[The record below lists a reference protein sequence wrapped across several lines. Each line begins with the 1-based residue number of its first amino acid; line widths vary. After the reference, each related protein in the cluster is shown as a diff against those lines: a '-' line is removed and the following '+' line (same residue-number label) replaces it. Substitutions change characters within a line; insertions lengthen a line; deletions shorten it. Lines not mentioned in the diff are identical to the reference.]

1 MNSSIIRHIF
11 LAFLALASQIMLFR
25 HLRIFG
31 AETDVILIFVIWL
44 MSVHTRTTV
53 LIFAAVLGLIQ
64 DAMLDLWGLNMF
76 AKVLVVM
83 LFYNLVPKADDPKQP
98 FARFFAIFVG
108 LTFFHNVVLV
118 LLASFIQS
126 LSASAVIG
134 RVLIGNTLFTSF
146 TGSFIHIIKEDK

>member
-11 LAFLALASQIMLFR
+11 LAFLALATQIMLFR

-31 AETDVILIFVIWL
+31 AETDVILIFIIWL

-53 LIFAAVLGLIQ
+53 LIFAAVLGLFQ

-76 AKVLVVM
+76 SKVLMVM
-83 LFYNLVPKADDPKQP
+83 MFYNFVPKADDPKQP
-98 FARFFAIFVG
+98 FARFFVIFAG
-108 LTFFHNVVLV
+108 LTLFHNILLV

-126 LSASAVIG
+126 LSATAVIG
-134 RVLIGNTLFTSF
+134 RVLIGNTLFTTL
-146 TGSFIHIIKEDK
+146 TGSFIHTIKEDK